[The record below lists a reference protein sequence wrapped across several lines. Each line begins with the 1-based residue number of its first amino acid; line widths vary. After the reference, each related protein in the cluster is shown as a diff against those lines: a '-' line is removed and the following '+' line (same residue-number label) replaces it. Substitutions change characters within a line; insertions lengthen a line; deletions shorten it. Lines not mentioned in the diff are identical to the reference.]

1 MVNAYGDKL
10 DIKRKKK
17 QFNFI
22 TIFQM
27 FSVK

>member
-17 QFNFI
+17 FNFI